1 MAVVPEPVVEELSTP
16 ECWRLLENDGV
27 GRLAT
32 AVIDPVTGAV
42 APDIFPVDFHA
53 HDGAILF
60 RTGPGSKLID
70 LTEQPAVAFQTDGH
84 RGRTYWSV
92 VAHGRAHRL
101 GFDSDIEESGILDLQ
116 ATHPTEK
123 WNYVRIE
130 VESITGIRF
139 RRRGASRGSR
149 PIDAG

>member
-1 MAVVPEPVVEELSTP
+1 MATTPEPAVEDLSAD
-16 ECWRLLENDGV
+16 ECWRLLDTDGV

-32 AVIDPVTGAV
+32 AVADPATGDV
-42 APDIFPVDFHA
+42 RPDIFPINFHA

-70 LTEQPAVAFQTDGH
+70 LTAQPAVAFQTDGR
-84 RGRTYWSV
+84 RGRLYWSIV
-92 VAHGRAHRL
+92 VHGRARRL
-101 GFDSDIEESGILDLQ
+101 AFDSEIEESGILETQ
-116 ATHPTEK
+116 AIHPTQK

-139 RRRGASRGSR
+139 RR
-149 PIDAG
+149 

>member
-1 MAVVPEPVVEELSTP
+1 MAATPEPVVADLSTA
-16 ECWRLLENDGV
+16 ECWRLLAKDGV

-32 AVIDPVTGAV
+32 AVVDPATGEV
-42 APDIFPVDFHA
+42 APDIFPINFHA

-70 LTEQPAVAFQTDGH
+70 LTAQPAVAFQTDGR
-84 RGRTYWSV
+84 RGRLYWSV
-92 VAHGRAHRL
+92 VVHGRGHRL
-101 GFDSDIEESGILDLQ
+101 ALDSDIEQSGILETR

-130 VESITGIRF
+130 VDSITGIRF
-139 RRRGASRGSR
+139 RR
-149 PIDAG
+149 

>member
-1 MAVVPEPVVEELSTP
+1 MIVAVAPEPVDEELSSL

-32 AVIDPVTGAV
+32 AVVDPVTSV
-42 APDIFPVDFHA
+42 VVPDIFPINFHA
-53 HDGAILF
+53 HNGAILF

-70 LTEQPAVAFQTDGH
+70 LTAQPAVAFQTDGH

-92 VAHGRAHRL
+92 VAHGHAHRL
-101 GFDSDIEESGILDLQ
+101 GLDSDIEESGILELQ

-139 RRRGASRGSR
+139 RRR
-149 PIDAG
+149 